1 MLEGPPSSEAAID
14 LGMNFQCFGVANE
27 NNVMNVELH
36 RHLSNGAE
44 DGPTLK
50 GQQFRDLDLLDLEML
65 DLEAIATNSK
75 LLVLSPEIRDHFA
88 MIQTQLSTIIYVD
101 LLLIITVML

>member
-14 LGMNFQCFGVANE
+14 LGMNFQCFGVASE
-27 NNVMNVELH
+27 NNVKNAELH
-36 RHLSNGAE
+36 RHLSSGAK
-44 DGPTLK
+44 DGPKLK
-50 GQQFRDLDLLDLEML
+50 GRQFQDLDLLDLEML

-88 MIQTQLSTIIYVD
+88 NIYVD
-101 LLLIITVML
+101 C

>member
-1 MLEGPPSSEAAID
+1 
-14 LGMNFQCFGVANE
+14 MNA
-27 NNVMNVELH
+27 ELH
-36 RHLSNGAE
+36 RHLSSGAE

-75 LLVLSPEIRDHFA
+75 LLVLSPEIRDHLTI
-88 MIQTQLSTIIYVD
+88 IQTETSTNLYVD
-101 LLLIITVML
+101 LLIITMMM